1 MRRRAAGSILCRTLD
16 NAGRISIFKPATWPG
31 TKFDWAFAMLATILV
46 VAGYSDAW
54 IDRNVAPEPWL
65 HAPSQTAWLLVTLFL
80 AGTALRRWLSERRL
94 ETIIPSGYELS
105 AVGCIAFAVG
115 ILISIWWSEAF
126 GTEVLGVPAIFRP
139 PNLLQI
145 AGGVL
150 IVTGPLRAAI
160 ARGEL
165 VAGPTAL
172 ISATM
177 VFAAITFFSQF
188 NHPYINDWAAHAIG
202 GYPYNPKPV
211 ETYIDQEL
219 GALGLLMQS
228 AIVCGAVLLLLRQV
242 RLPPGSVTLML
253 TFTALLL
260 CAQYGRYQYLP
271 VAAVVGVLSD
281 LLLLWARPR
290 SDRIFQ
296 LRVFSAGTGA
306 LLPAVYLTAVQVQN
320 GEIAFRSADVVYGSV
335 VICGLVGWLM
345 SYLTFPE
352 MEVAKAAAVLWPPL
366 EQDSSPSAPDIT
378 VERLEHALKVFNNLR
393 DLGESPLVNLRCLP
407 SHNASSLRQL
417 IEDSIASLRGSPSQV
432 DAQAGEILNLYYVR
446 RIGGHYAV
454 ERRVGLSRAAYF
466 NRRSYGVRRLVDR
479 LKELEETAATA

>member
-1 MRRRAAGSILCRTLD
+1 VD
-16 NAGRISIFKPATWPG
+16 NAGKIRIFKPATWPG
-31 TKFDWAFAMLATILV
+31 TRFDWVFAILATILV

-65 HAPSQTAWLLVTLFL
+65 HAPSQAAWLLVTCFL
-80 AGTALRRWLSERRL
+80 AGTALVRWLSQRRL
-94 ETIIPSGYELS
+94 DAIIPSGYELS
-105 AVGCIAFAVG
+105 AAGCIVFAAG

-126 GTEVLGVPAIFRP
+126 GTEIVGVPAIFRP
-139 PNLLQI
+139 PNLIQI
-145 AGGVL
+145 TGGVL
-150 IVTGPLRAAI
+150 IVTGPLRASI
-160 ARGEL
+160 GRGEL

-188 NHPYINDWAAHAIG
+188 NHPYVNDWAAHAIG

-211 ETYIDQEL
+211 EIYIDQEL

-242 RLPPGSVTLML
+242 RLPIGSVTLML
-253 TFTALLL
+253 TFTGVLL
-260 CAQYGRYQYLP
+260 CAQYGRYQYVP

-281 LLLLWARPR
+281 VLLLWARPR

-296 LRVFSAGTGA
+296 LRVFAAGTGA
-306 LLPAVYLTAVQVQN
+306 LLPAVYLVAVQLQN
-320 GEIAFRSADVVYGSV
+320 GEIAFHSTDVVYGSV

-352 MEVAKAAAVLWPPL
+352 REVAKAAAVLWPPL
-366 EQDSSPSAPDIT
+366 EQDSNPAAPDIT
-378 VERLEHALKVFNNLR
+378 VERLEHALKVFGNLR

-407 SHNASSLRQL
+407 AHNASSLRQVM
-417 IEDSIASLRGSPSQV
+417 EDAISSLRASPAQI
-432 DAQAGEILNLYYVR
+432 DAQAGEILQLYYVR

-479 LKELEETAATA
+479 LKELEEPTATA

>member
-1 MRRRAAGSILCRTLD
+1 
-16 NAGRISIFKPATWPG
+16 
-31 TKFDWAFAMLATILV
+31 
-46 VAGYSDAW
+46 
-54 IDRNVAPEPWL
+54 
-65 HAPSQTAWLLVTLFL
+65 
-80 AGTALRRWLSERRL
+80 
-94 ETIIPSGYELS
+94 
-105 AVGCIAFAVG
+105 
-115 ILISIWWSEAF
+115 
-126 GTEVLGVPAIFRP
+126 
-139 PNLLQI
+139 
-145 AGGVL
+145 VL

-160 ARGEL
+160 GRGEL

-177 VFAAITFFSQF
+177 VFAAVTFFSQF
-188 NHPYINDWAAHAIG
+188 DHPYINDWAAHALSG
-202 GYPYNPKPV
+202 LPFKPKPV
-211 ETYIDQEL
+211 DVYLDQEL

-242 RLPPGSVTLML
+242 RLPPGSITLML
-253 TFTALLL
+253 TFTAALL
-260 CAQYGRYQYLP
+260 CAQYGRYQYVP
-271 VAAVVGVLSD
+271 VAAVTGVLSD
-281 LLLLWARPR
+281 ILLVWARPR
-290 SDRIFQ
+290 SDRILQ
-296 LRVFSAGTGA
+296 LRAFAAGTGA
-306 LLPAVYLTAVQVQN
+306 LLPAVYLVAVQIQN

-352 MEVAKAAAVLWPPL
+352 LEVAKAAAVLWPPP

-407 SHNASSLRQL
+407 SRNASSLRQL

-479 LKELEETAATA
+479 LKELEETAATS

>member
-1 MRRRAAGSILCRTLD
+1 MD
-16 NAGRISIFKPATWPG
+16 NAGKIRIFKPATWPG
-31 TKFDWAFAMLATILV
+31 TRFDWVFAILATILV

-65 HAPSQTAWLLVTLFL
+65 HAPSQAAWLLVTCFL
-80 AGTALRRWLSERRL
+80 AGTALVRWLSQRRL
-94 ETIIPSGYELS
+94 DAIIPSGYELS
-105 AVGCIAFAVG
+105 AAGCIVFAAG

-126 GTEVLGVPAIFRP
+126 GTEIVGVPAIFRP
-139 PNLLQI
+139 PNLIQI
-145 AGGVL
+145 TGGVL

-160 ARGEL
+160 GRGEL

-172 ISATM
+172 ISATL
-177 VFAAITFFSQF
+177 VFAAITFFTQF

-228 AIVCGAVLLLLRQV
+228 AIVCGAALLLLRQV

-253 TFTALLL
+253 TFTAVLL
-260 CAQYGRYQYLP
+260 CAQYGRYQYVP
-271 VAAVVGVLSD
+271 VAVVVGVLSD

-296 LRVFSAGTGA
+296 LRVFAAGTGA
-306 LLPAVYLTAVQVQN
+306 LLPAVYLVAVQLQN
-320 GEIAFRSADVVYGSV
+320 GEIAFHSTDVVYGSV

-352 MEVAKAAAVLWPPL
+352 LEVAKAAAVLWAPL

-378 VERLEHALKVFNNLR
+378 MERLEHALKVFNNVR
-393 DLGESPLVNLRCLP
+393 DLAESPLVNMRCLP
-407 SHNASSLRQL
+407 AHNASSLRQVM
-417 IEDSIASLRGSPSQV
+417 EDAISSLRASPSQV
-432 DAQAGEILNLYYVR
+432 DAQAGEILHLYYVR

-479 LKELEETAATA
+479 LKELEEPTATA

>member
-1 MRRRAAGSILCRTLD
+1 MD

-31 TKFDWAFAMLATILV
+31 TRFDWAFALLATILV
-46 VAGYSDAW
+46 VAGYSDSW
-54 IDRNVAPEPWL
+54 IDRNIAPEPWL
-65 HAPSQTAWLLVTLFL
+65 HAPSQTAWLMVTLFL
-80 AGTALRRWLSERRL
+80 AGTALRRWLSVRRL
-94 ETIIPSGYELS
+94 ETIIPSGYDLS
-105 AVGCIAFAVG
+105 AAGCIVFAVG

-126 GTEVLGVPAIFRP
+126 GAEVPGVPAIFRP

-145 AGGVL
+145 TGGVL
-150 IVTGPLRAAI
+150 IVTGPLRASI
-160 ARGEL
+160 GRGEL

-172 ISATM
+172 ISATN
-177 VFAAITFFSQF
+177 VFAAITFYSQF
-188 NHPYINDWAAHAIG
+188 NHPYINDWAAHSLG
-202 GYPYNPKPV
+202 GLPYSPV
-211 ETYIDQEL
+211 PVPVYISEEL
-219 GALGLLMQS
+219 GALGLLMQT

-242 RLPPGSVTLML
+242 RLPPGSITLML

-260 CAQYGRYQYLP
+260 CAQYGNYQYVP

-290 SDRIFQ
+290 SDRLTQ
-296 LRVFSAGTGA
+296 LRIFAAGTGA
-306 LLPAVYLTAVQVQN
+306 LLPAVYLLEVRLQN
-320 GEIAFRSADVVYGSV
+320 GNLAWHLDVVYGTV
-335 VICGLVGWLM
+335 LICGLAGWLM

-352 MEVAKAAAVLWPPL
+352 LEVAKAAAVLWPPL
-366 EQDSSPSAPDIT
+366 DQDSSQSAPDIT

-393 DLGESPLVNLRCLP
+393 DLAESPLVNLRCVTNH
-407 SHNASSLRQL
+407 SASSLRQL
-417 IEDSIASLRGSPSQV
+417 IEDSISSMRASPSQV

-479 LKELEETAATA
+479 LKELEETAPTV